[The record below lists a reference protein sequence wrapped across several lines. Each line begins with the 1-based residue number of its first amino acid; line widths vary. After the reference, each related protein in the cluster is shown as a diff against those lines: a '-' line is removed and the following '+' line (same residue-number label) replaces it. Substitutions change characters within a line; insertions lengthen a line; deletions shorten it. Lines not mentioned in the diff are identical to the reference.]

1 MTELRCKAVRLS
13 LWDYAA
19 SQLPVQENAAVDAHL
34 DTCRNCDRC
43 LADVSS
49 LRNGFRNLPAQ
60 AVPPLLATRLR
71 VIASRERSRQ
81 LMRLN
86 PALWLR
92 DKFAIAMLKFDNLL
106 RPYMVPATGGL
117 LASCL
122 CFSLIAHNLQLRPYV
137 AGDDMPVGLFTE
149 MAFDD
154 VSPFDCSKKDVTVQL
169 TVDAHGEVT
178 DFSLPPGSTSSPDEQ
193 REIANLVLYSTYT
206 PATRFGQ
213 RVSSK
218 RLVAIRHIDVRD

>member
-49 LRNGFRNLPAQ
+49 LRKGFRNLPAQ

-106 RPYMVPATGGL
+106 RPYMV
-117 LASCL
+117 
-122 CFSLIAHNLQLRPYV
+122 
-137 AGDDMPVGLFTE
+137 PVGLFTE